1 MKPVTTPASA
11 HLRHAAFFALAA
23 TLCVAVVSAASAHDF
38 FAQAPRNP
46 FNVGISE
53 GGGQATGIT
62 GWILAKQI
70 YFERML
76 SGAVRA
82 IKTDSSALWAL
93 MGLSFTYGVFHAAG
107 PGHGKAVVAS
117 YMLANERALQRGITL
132 SFIAAILQGL
142 VAVVLVS
149 VLALLLNVTSQRMR
163 DVANLVEVASY
174 AGIAALGLWLV
185 WRKGS
190 SLLKVLR
197 RHAPDIGP
205 TPALAGAAQGAGAS
219 LGADMH
225 IHDHDDHAHHRHA
238 HDHDHHG
245 HHDHA
250 HGAAVAMED
259 PHHVHD
265 EHCGHYHAPDPSTLG
280 AGFSWGS
287 ALATVLAA
295 GARPCS
301 GAILVLV
308 FALAQGLFAAGIA
321 ATFAMSLGTAL
332 TTGALAATA
341 VFAKDIAVKMS
352 GGDSM
357 RSLLLVRLFE
367 FGAACLV
374 LLLGASLFLG
384 ASVGGA

>member
-1 MKPVTTPASA
+1 MINPKRAAPA
-11 HLRHAAFFALAA
+11 HLLRNAAFIAIAA
-23 TLCVAVVSAASAHDF
+23 TLCIAVVSVASAHDV
-38 FAQAPRNP
+38 FAQTRNP
-46 FNVGISE
+46 FDVGITE

-82 IKTDSSALWAL
+82 IKTDRSALWTL
-93 MGLSFTYGVFHAAG
+93 LGLSFTYGVFHAAG

-142 VAVVLVS
+142 VAVALVS

-174 AGIAALGLWLV
+174 AGIAALGAWLV

-190 SLLKVLR
+190 ALLTVLR

-205 TPALAGAAQGAGAS
+205 TPALAGVTAG
-219 LGADMH
+219 GDVHM
-225 IHDHDDHAHHRHA
+225 HDHHDHAHHRHA
-238 HDHDHHG
+238 HDHDHDHHG

-250 HGAAVAMED
+250 HGASVAAVD

-280 AGFSWGS
+280 ANFSWGS

-341 VFAKDIAVKMS
+341 VFAKDIALKMS

>member
-1 MKPVTTPASA
+1 
-11 HLRHAAFFALAA
+11 
-23 TLCVAVVSAASAHDF
+23 
-38 FAQAPRNP
+38 
-46 FNVGISE
+46 
-53 GGGQATGIT
+53 
-62 GWILAKQI
+62 
-70 YFERML
+70 
-76 SGAVRA
+76 
-82 IKTDSSALWAL
+82 
-93 MGLSFTYGVFHAAG
+93 
-107 PGHGKAVVAS
+107 
-117 YMLANERALQRGITL
+117 
-132 SFIAAILQGL
+132 
-142 VAVVLVS
+142 
-149 VLALLLNVTSQRMR
+149 
-163 DVANLVEVASY
+163 
-174 AGIAALGLWLV
+174 
-185 WRKGS
+185 
-190 SLLKVLR
+190 
-197 RHAPDIGP
+197 
-205 TPALAGAAQGAGAS
+205 
-219 LGADMH
+219 
-225 IHDHDDHAHHRHA
+225 
-238 HDHDHHG
+238 
-245 HHDHA
+245 
-250 HGAAVAMED
+250 MED